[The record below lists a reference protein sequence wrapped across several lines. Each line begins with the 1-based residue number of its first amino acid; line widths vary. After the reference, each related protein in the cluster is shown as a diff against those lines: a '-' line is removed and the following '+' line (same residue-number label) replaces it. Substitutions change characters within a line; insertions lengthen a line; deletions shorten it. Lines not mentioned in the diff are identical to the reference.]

1 MKMLRRSILAA
12 TPALLIPKPGL
23 TRHLFGGGSSSQ
35 FTPDGTE
42 ITYNTGPPVLHTAWG
57 DFSAQAPPY
66 FAGGGVFYILL
77 NGRRVGMIQ
86 NALSAGAQFALAAGV
101 YQLWTDH
108 GGNVYAFI
116 NGDNG
121 FAMYYNCG
129 WIASGDTSGRFA
141 PVAGYTLPSPP
152 FTPGYTPSPDG
163 TTITAPTASTVTTQD
178 GVWGIIS
185 GNLALN
191 GIPVVWNRSG
201 NNNSYPPPFL
211 DASVVA
217 VNSHGTLF
225 YQRMLDTTWRCMSGL
240 QANPSTGPTS
250 SPVPVNLAMTLVS
263 GTSANVSH
271 TAASG
276 TAIASLQM
284 TLSDGTVTAPL
295 TSEVSFVDDQQGTI
309 TVSYVSPNLQT
320 NGNNLPLGSADSVI
334 VQATRNGTSFCL
346 PISVFYT

>member
-1 MKMLRRSILAA
+1 
-12 TPALLIPKPGL
+12 
-23 TRHLFGGGSSSQ
+23 
-35 FTPDGTE
+35 
-42 ITYNTGPPVLHTAWG
+42 
-57 DFSAQAPPY
+57 
-66 FAGGGVFYILL
+66 
-77 NGRRVGMIQ
+77 
-86 NALSAGAQFALAAGV
+86 
-101 YQLWTDH
+101 
-108 GGNVYAFI
+108 
-116 NGDNG
+116 
-121 FAMYYNCG
+121 
-129 WIASGDTSGRFA
+129 
-141 PVAGYTLPSPP
+141 
-152 FTPGYTPSPDG
+152 
-163 TTITAPTASTVTTQD
+163 
-178 GVWGIIS
+178 
-185 GNLALN
+185 
-191 GIPVVWNRSG
+191 
-201 NNNSYPPPFL
+201 
-211 DASVVA
+211 
-217 VNSHGTLF
+217 
-225 YQRMLDTTWRCMSGL
+225 MSGL